1 MTPASSR
8 VPAPALVMP
17 NVTPPMTPPR
27 ESLLPPTVIVRA
39 APSVM
44 APVVCVRFAVPVK
57 VKSVPSVIALV
68 IVALTE
74 ASTVPPLIVKVPAV
88 PPLPPRAC
96 VAAARTSGPWVR
108 VVPPV

>member
-1 MTPASSR
+1 M
-8 VPAPALVMP
+8 
-17 NVTPPMTPPR
+17 
-27 ESLLPPTVIVRA
+27 LPFTVIVRD

-44 APVVCVRFAVPVK
+44 APVVCVRLAEPVK
-57 VKSVPSVIALV
+57 TRSVPSVSALV

-74 ASTVPPLIVKVPAV
+74 ASTVPPLTVKVPAV

-96 VAAARTSGPWVR
+96 VAEARTSGPWVR